1 MICRAR
7 KKESIDRVTEYCLV
21 GCQTLADCGR
31 VFRLCCF
38 IMASKQAL
46 LASFYYL
53 IAMTVLVDCEMFTAL
68 SHLQRLVNIE
78 MELSDALDDY
88 IAEQEARLRRL
99 KIFSQDVNVAMEQA
113 KSNRDKYI
121 GHPVNTYLMVKRF
134 VKDWPVHVKS
144 VEQEGDSEGMSGG
157 HNDFFRQFG
166 RFRMKVL
173 SILKFCDDF
182 FGIHSSLRELKF
194 YLLSIITIKSL

>member
-1 MICRAR
+1 MA
-7 KKESIDRVTEYCLV
+7 DR
-21 GCQTLADCGR
+21 GR
-31 VFRLCCF
+31 VFCLCCF
-38 IMASKQAL
+38 NMASTQAL

-53 IAMTVLVDCEMFTAL
+53 IGLTVLVDCEMFTAL

-78 MELSDALDDY
+78 MELSDVLDDY

-134 VKDWPVHVKS
+134 VKDWPAHVKS

-157 HNDFFRQFG
+157 HNDFF
-166 RFRMKVL
+166 V
-173 SILKFCDDF
+173 
-182 FGIHSSLRELKF
+182 SLE
-194 YLLSIITIKSL
+194 YLE